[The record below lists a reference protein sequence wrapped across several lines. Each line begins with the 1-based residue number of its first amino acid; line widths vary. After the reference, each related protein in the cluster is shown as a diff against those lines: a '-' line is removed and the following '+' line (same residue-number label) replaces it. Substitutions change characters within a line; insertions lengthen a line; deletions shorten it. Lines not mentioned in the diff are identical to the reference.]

1 MQADLKA
8 VGAGPCTTT
17 ACATEPTALA
27 ALGGAQRQKINGDLG
42 QLLETLSLVP
52 DLLEERTSA

>member
-8 VGAGPCTTT
+8 DGAGPCTTKTCPGLPTPLGSLST
-17 ACATEPTALA
+17 AA
-27 ALGGAQRQKINGDLG
+27 RQKADADLSR
-42 QLLETLSLVP
+42 LLETLSLVP